1 MFPLL
6 YCYLKIAV
14 IERAATLNPDTWWW
28 IKGDGVDVV
37 KGLWESVKGQWA
49 GDVDL
54 NDGELQ
60 LLYQKLQNQLQWVEG
75 IGLEQRNSIERIMD
89 DLDTAMNDITAH
101 LEFVHCGKLIPL
113 SLH

>member
-1 MFPLL
+1 VFPLF

-14 IERAATLNPDTWWW
+14 IERAATLSPNTWWW

-54 NDGELQ
+54 NDGEL
-60 LLYQKLQNQLQWVEG
+60 
-75 IGLEQRNSIERIMD
+75 
-89 DLDTAMNDITAH
+89 
-101 LEFVHCGKLIPL
+101 FVRQE
-113 SLH
+113 SNEN